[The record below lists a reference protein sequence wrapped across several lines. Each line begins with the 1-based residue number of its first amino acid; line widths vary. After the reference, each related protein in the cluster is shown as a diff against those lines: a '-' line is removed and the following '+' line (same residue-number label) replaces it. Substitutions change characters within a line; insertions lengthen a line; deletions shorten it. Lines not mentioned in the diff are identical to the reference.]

1 MILILRFK
9 IPFLALMMFILCIS
23 TVSASWAYDFVVNDG
38 KVFVITEEVV
48 DEVLIGKIVGKVT
61 NYSSDETAYSGGN
74 FSNAFP
80 KGTKY
85 YSIQGIPPEE
95 AIAVKTNEEIFVK
108 ARYERDDYGGSDDT
122 IQPKQ
127 HSEMAA
133 DNGIKDNSVIVLTV
147 LLAAFA
153 VLFMTIAAVVLN
165 NRRI

>member
-1 MILILRFK
+1 M
-9 IPFLALMMFILCIS
+9 
-23 TVSASWAYDFVVNDG
+23 SAKWAYAFVVNDG

-48 DEVLIGKIVGKVT
+48 AEVLLGKVVGKVT

-74 FSNAFP
+74 FSNVFP

-95 AIAVKTNEEIFVK
+95 AIAVKTNELVFVK
-108 ARYERDDYGGSDDT
+108 ALFDREYGGSDDT

-147 LLAAFA
+147 LLSALA
-153 VLFMTIAAVVLN
+153 VLFMIITAVVLN

>member
-1 MILILRFK
+1 M
-9 IPFLALMMFILCIS
+9 
-23 TVSASWAYDFVVNDG
+23 G
-38 KVFVITEEVV
+38 EV
-48 DEVLIGKIVGKVT
+48 T
-61 NYSSDETAYSGGN
+61 YYSSQEGNYNGN
-74 FSNAFP
+74 FSNRYP

-95 AIAVKTNEEIFVK
+95 AIAVKTNEGIFVK

-133 DNGIKDNSVIVLTV
+133 GNGIKDNTVIVLTV
-147 LLAAFA
+147 LLAAF
-153 VLFMTIAAVVLN
+153 VCLIIVIAAAVIN